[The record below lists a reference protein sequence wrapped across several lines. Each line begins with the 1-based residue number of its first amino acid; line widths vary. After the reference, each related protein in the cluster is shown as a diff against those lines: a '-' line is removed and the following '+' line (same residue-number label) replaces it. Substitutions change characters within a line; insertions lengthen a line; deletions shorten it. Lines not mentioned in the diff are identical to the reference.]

1 MTDSADM
8 SKSDVWLVGG
18 GIASL
23 AAAVFLI
30 KASDVPANIHIFDI
44 HSSTGG
50 GLTSYGDDSTGYV
63 VHGGQRIS
71 HHDSCVEKL
80 LSQVPGIDVGEM
92 SWRKNRKHRTAEEK
106 SRAAN
111 LIRAVLQGGSGP
123 EMLDT
128 QNLGL
133 TLQHRLELIRVVV
146 ETDHELGNK
155 TIADVF
161 SSEFFETNFWMI
173 WSTTCVYR
181 PILLSL
187 FIAEIPAVLPSNL
200 STVWWNSGATFI
212 DTYMTLSIATY

>member
-8 SKSDVWLVGG
+8 NKSDIWIVGG

-30 KASDVPANIHIFDI
+30 KDSDVSANIHIFDM
-44 HSSTGG
+44 HPSAGG

-71 HHDSCVEKL
+71 YHDSCVEKL
-80 LSQVPGIDVGEM
+80 LSQVPGIDVGAM
-92 SWRKNRKHRTAEEK
+92 PWKKRRKHRTEEE
-106 SRAAN
+106 RYQAAN
-111 LIRAVLQGGSGP
+111 LSRAILQGGSGP

-133 TLQHRLELIRVVV
+133 TLQHRLELIRVIV

-155 TIADVF
+155 TIAGVF

-173 WSTTCVYR
+173 WSTTWVYR
-181 PILLSL
+181 SILLSL
-187 FIAEIPAVLPSNL
+187 FIAEFPAVLPFNL

-212 DTYMTLSIATY
+212 DTCMTLSIATC